1 MTRYTFTFRLI
12 TRFALV
18 NPILRY
24 RDKRNLFQDLLSS
37 PRINPGLINSTSS
50 KLSHSPVDFSMRIN
64 FHKIMETEQGRGFVY
79 VIPAVIPRSIRTRSV
94 GSVSARDRDTIIPS
108 GEELGESERDSFV
121 GTGWRGFRYFLPV
134 SFGEDVHTCCCA

>member
-79 VIPAVIPRSIRTRSV
+79 VIPAVIPRSIRTRNV

-108 GEELGESERDSFV
+108 GEELGGERTRFV
-121 GTGWRGFRYFLPV
+121 CWNRLARL
-134 SFGEDVHTCCCA
+134 